1 MPETPNGPKRPA
13 KNTKAAQEA
22 AKAIGKAKV
31 ASKATKAPA
40 PAKRPVGAPTTYNT
54 HIADVLC
61 IRIAEGESLNKIL
74 KEPGMPA
81 QSAVYEWLLR
91 HPEFTEK
98 YTRAREEQAE
108 THADAIVDIADE
120 TPATNPVL
128 DSNGEVIA
136 VRMDSGYVAWQ
147 KQRIEARK
155 WTAMKLKPKKYGDR
169 LGVHGVE
176 GAAPIATE
184 ETSSSRLFDI
194 IRNLEMSKRAG

>member
-1 MPETPNGPKRPA
+1 
-13 KNTKAAQEA
+13 
-22 AKAIGKAKV
+22 
-31 ASKATKAPA
+31 
-40 PAKRPVGAPTTYNT
+40 
-54 HIADVLC
+54 
-61 IRIAEGESLNKIL
+61 
-74 KEPGMPA
+74 MPA

-176 GAAPIATE
+176 GAAPITTE